1 MKGNRVFIIYCDLG
15 CQHIKL
21 PVIGAGSYDRLHI
34 VEIEFHS
41 LRIEGCSIIELYI
54 FTQME
59 SIGESII
66 GICPV
71 RSKAGLVLAVLVFNQ
86 RLIKVVHII
95 CSLIGLYRRGKAH
108 RKVCALRNSDRLRCV
123 LVCLAITGG

>member
-21 PVIGAGSYDRLHI
+21 PVIGTGSYDRLHI

-41 LRIEGCSIIELYI
+41 LRIKGGSIIEFYI

-59 SIGESII
+59 RIGESII
-66 GICPV
+66 GMCPI
-71 RSKAGLVLAVLVFNQ
+71 RCKAADT
-86 RLIKVVHII
+86 
-95 CSLIGLYRRGKAH
+95 
-108 RKVCALRNSDRLRCV
+108 LRPC
-123 LVCLAITGG
+123 I

>member
-21 PVIGAGSYDRLHI
+21 PVIGTGSYDRLHI

-71 RSKAGLVLAVLVFNQ
+71 CSKAGLVPVSYTHLDVYKRQ
-86 RLIKVVHII
+86 MTTKPDE
-95 CSLIGLYRRGKAH
+95 
-108 RKVCALRNSDRLRCV
+108 ALRGV
-123 LVCLAITGG
+123 